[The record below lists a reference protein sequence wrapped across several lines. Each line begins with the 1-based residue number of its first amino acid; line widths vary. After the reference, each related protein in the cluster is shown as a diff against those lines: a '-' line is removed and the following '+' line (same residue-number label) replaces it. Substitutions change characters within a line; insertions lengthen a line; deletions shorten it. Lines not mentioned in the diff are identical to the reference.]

1 MEVRKIQSVG
11 KGSYSISLPKEWI
24 VHNHL
29 KEKDFVS
36 IESLDNRLIIDTGG
50 TKSGKNSSVSVDY
63 QKIKKLKEFI
73 RMCYIKGIDN
83 IKISFSNKKDK
94 ELSKIRDIL
103 ERFKGYN
110 ILNEDDN
117 SVEISFL
124 FKDVDINLEKIMKRE
139 IYLINLMLE
148 QLKKRNFEELKK
160 LENSVDSMNNL
171 SKKILFMCME
181 NKVYSED
188 NQIKDKYI
196 MYTYLE
202 LIRRLEKIA
211 DCIFSLMNS
220 QYSNEDLE
228 NLEKIISFLD
238 NVTKIK
244 KEEPDELNNYSF
256 TSNNSGVDAIL
267 KKLQHN
273 LEGIQDVLDVLE
285 MDKSF
290 FK

>member
-103 ERFKGYN
+103 ERKTLNFP
-110 ILNEDDN
+110 IL
-117 SVEISFL
+117 IAF
-124 FKDVDINLEKIMKRE
+124 
-139 IYLINLMLE
+139 
-148 QLKKRNFEELKK
+148 
-160 LENSVDSMNNL
+160 
-171 SKKILFMCME
+171 KILFDQTRMILSPAT
-181 NKVYSED
+181 KV
-188 NQIKDKYI
+188 
-196 MYTYLE
+196 
-202 LIRRLEKIA
+202 
-211 DCIFSLMNS
+211 
-220 QYSNEDLE
+220 
-228 NLEKIISFLD
+228 
-238 NVTKIK
+238 
-244 KEEPDELNNYSF
+244 
-256 TSNNSGVDAIL
+256 
-267 KKLQHN
+267 
-273 LEGIQDVLDVLE
+273 
-285 MDKSF
+285 
-290 FK
+290 